1 VTTTSTTPEPSRNVP
16 VDTAALG
23 AVVAELTDSLVT
35 VRRDLHAHPELAWQ
49 EHRTTELL
57 AERLSAAGLSVRTLP
72 TTGLVAEVGRDAGA
86 GDTDRPTV
94 ALRADLDAL
103 PLDDRTDDPWRATVD
118 GLAHACGHDVHAS
131 CLLGAGLA
139 LQRLHTADPQGL
151 PGRVRLIFQPA
162 EEVMPGGAHDLVE
175 AGVLDG
181 VSSIYALHCD
191 PSRLVG
197 SVGLREGPIT
207 SAADAITVRL
217 TGRGGHT
224 SRPHLT
230 EDLTYA
236 LGKVITDVPAALS
249 RRLDPRAG
257 ATLVWGFVRSG
268 VAQNVIPSTGEVG
281 GTVRVLDE
289 SAWAQMREIVTQLV
303 QDVVAPYGV
312 QARVDYV
319 LGVPPVVNDPAA
331 ARELAAAA
339 AAYGGPSAV
348 GSTEQSLGGE
358 DFSWYLQAVPG
369 AMARLGTRTP
379 GGPVFD
385 LHQGDLRVDD
395 GCLPVGTALLAQT
408 ALTRLTRLDG

>member
-1 VTTTSTTPEPSRNVP
+1 MTTNSTDDPHGRIPDHLR
-16 VDTAALG
+16 
-23 AVVAELTDSLVT
+23 AVVTDLTESLVT

-49 EHRTTELL
+49 EHRTTAVLADLL
-57 AERLSAAGLSVRTLP
+57 TEAGVHVRTLA
-72 TTGLVAEVGRDAGA
+72 TTGLVAEVGRDAGTGESDA
-86 GDTDRPTV
+86 TTV

-103 PLDDRTDDPWRATVD
+103 PLDDRTSDPWRAKVD
-118 GLAHACGHDVHAS
+118 GLAHACGHDVHAA
-131 CLLGAGLA
+131 CLLGAGLT
-139 LQRLHTADPQGL
+139 LQRLHRLADL

-162 EEVMPGGAHDLVE
+162 EEVMPGGAFDLVD

-191 PSRLVG
+191 PSREVG
-197 SVGLREGPIT
+197 TVGLRDGAIT

-268 VAQNVIPSTGEVG
+268 VAQNVIPSLGEVG

-289 SAWAQMREIVTQLV
+289 KAWAQMRAVVTGLV
-303 QDVVAPYGV
+303 HDVVAPYGV
-312 QARVDYV
+312 HAEVDYV
-319 LGVPPVVNDPAA
+319 RGVPPVVNVPSAA
-331 ARELAAAA
+331 AELATAATS
-339 AAYGGPSAV
+339 YGGPGVV

-358 DFSWYLQAVPG
+358 DFSWYLQTVPG

-408 ALTRLTRLDG
+408 ALSRLHG